1 MNARRFLLFPLTS
14 LGLFT
19 PLHAAPS
26 LVKLVDFNNSNIV
39 SPSPARVNDSPILI
53 GSKLWFACEQGG
65 AYGFGSLSSYDIS
78 SGNLTV
84 ELSLDNETGLTPK
97 ASPVRDGNLL
107 YLTTIGN
114 NRDGSSIYSTLFSHN
129 IATGITDYKLWEASG
144 SSGTHIRAPWGGVAI
159 IDSGA
164 AGKDLYFNNYS
175 GGTSSGSGAIL
186 RYETSTGLTHLVYS
200 MPASPG
206 TGPRQPYKGLTV
218 VGTDLYFTTFSGGS
232 GPAGGTLCRLDAS
245 IRGAETVEVL
255 ASMPETH
262 AQLPSHNPY
271 YRALDHSLYFTTV
284 GSNTQPGALMKF
296 DINTKKLSVVHRIA
310 GATNI
315 GGTNYYLEGNKCYG
329 PVVEWDK
336 AFYYTTIAGGAYA
349 TNTTIGGTIN
359 RYDLRTAQHET
370 LFSLDANTTVNPAI
384 PTDNSGGEIRGGG
397 VFNGSTTSP
406 AFYYITKTGGNYG
419 FTATTGYGTI
429 LQLNLDPAGP
439 PSTYETWSADYPSL
453 SLAEIAPTA
462 DPDGDGRDNIHE
474 FCFGTSPTSAAEDNG
489 HAVFNTP
496 GGLELRWT
504 ARIDGSVTYVPQ
516 SSINLATWEPLELDS
531 EVIFSEVTLP
541 AGYERRRVIIPL
553 AASKQFFRIE
563 ATLLPQAQP

>member
-1 MNARRFLLFPLTS
+1 MNARRFLLLQLTA
-14 LGLFT
+14 LGL
-19 PLHAAPS
+19 PAALQAAPS

-39 SPSPARVNDSPILI
+39 SPSPARVNDSAILI

-65 AYGFGSLSSYDIS
+65 AYGFGSLSSYDINA
-78 SGNLTV
+78 GILAV

-114 NRDGSSIYSTLFSHN
+114 NRDGSSIYSTLFSYN

-144 SSGTHIRAPWGGVAI
+144 SSGIHIRAPWGGVAI
-159 IDSGA
+159 IDRGST
-164 AGKDLYFNNYS
+164 GKDLYFNNYS
-175 GGTSSGSGAIL
+175 GGTSNSSGAIL
-186 RYETSTGLTHLVYS
+186 RYETATGTTHLVYS

-206 TGPRQPYKGLTV
+206 NGPRQPYKGLTI

-232 GPAGGTLCRLDAS
+232 GPAGGTLCKLDAS

-296 DINTKKLSVVHRIA
+296 DLNTKKLSVIHRIA

-336 AFYYTTIAGGAYA
+336 ALYYTTIAGGAYA

-397 VFNGSTTSP
+397 VFNGSTTAP
-406 AFYYITKTGGNYG
+406 AFYYITKTGGNFG

-429 LQLNLDPAGP
+429 LKLNLDPAGP

-453 SLAEIAPTA
+453 TPAQIAPTA
-462 DPDGDGRDNIHE
+462 DPDRDGRNNLSE
-474 FCFGTSPTSAAEDNG
+474 FCFGTSPTSGSDGNG
-489 HAVFNTP
+489 YSAIHTSA
-496 GGLELRWT
+496 GLELRWT
-504 ARIDGSVTYVPQ
+504 ARADESIQYVTET
-516 SSINLATWEPLELDS
+516 SINLSTWSPLAISS
-531 EVIFSEVTLP
+531 EVIIPEVALP
-541 AGYERRRVIIPL
+541 TGYERRRVIIPTTN
-553 AASKQFFRIE
+553 SKQFFRIE